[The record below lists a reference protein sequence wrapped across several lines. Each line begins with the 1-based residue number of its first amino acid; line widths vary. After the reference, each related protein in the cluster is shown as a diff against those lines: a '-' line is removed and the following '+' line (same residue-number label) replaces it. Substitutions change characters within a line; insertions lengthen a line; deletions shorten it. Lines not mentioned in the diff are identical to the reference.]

1 MITLSVAKLVVAI
14 IGFIIGGCS
23 IGIGFAQL
31 FYRRVISQQNKE
43 INEWKAEYRRAC
55 AERDAHLF
63 MNNVRKVEAIK
74 EFAER
79 LKEKEKV
86 NNLGDGFVYA
96 WEIADLVKEM
106 VGDE

>member
-43 INEWKAEYRRAC
+43 INEWKAEYRRVC

-63 MNNVRKVEAIK
+63 MNNVRKAEAIK
-74 EFAER
+74 EYHKKVRHR
-79 LKEKEKV
+79 LLDK
-86 NNLGDGFVYA
+86 GFYPAIVKCVLDEVEE
-96 WEIADLVKEM
+96 EI
-106 VGDE
+106 VGDV